1 MHDISLEN
9 RVLALLPNAA
19 DAGRT
24 VAFLGEVGIP
34 CTACSDMAGLTRAL
48 SDGAGALL
56 VTEEL
61 LLHDTVGLL
70 RDALGAQPPWSA
82 VPLIVLARE
91 TSDAR
96 VDSALVDVLAD
107 VTLVERPVRQRALIS
122 VVRSA
127 LRARRHQYDI
137 RDALV
142 ERKRAAEEL
151 ARQAA
156 QLREA
161 DRRKDEFLATLAHE
175 LRNPLAPIRTG
186 LDVLKRM
193 PHSEAANRAREMM
206 DRQVGQMVRL
216 IDDLMD
222 VSRITLG
229 KVTLKKERLTLRTVV
244 DVAIETS
251 RPLIDASHHTLVVDL
266 PQEAIWVDADRT
278 RLAQVLGNLLNNAAK
293 YTPTGGQIAIVAGR
307 DGDAAFVRIQDNGIG
322 IARENISEAFEL
334 FSQLNRP
341 LDRLHG
347 GLGIGLA
354 LVKRLMDMHDGS
366 VAAESEG
373 VGRGTAVT
381 IRLPATPAASEA
393 ASALPAAGG
402 PNAEARRILVVDD
415 NVDAAESLSMLLES
429 LGHDIRMAHTGP
441 AALKTALDFGPDL
454 VLLDIGLPGLSG
466 YEVARRFRAD
476 EKLAPAMLVA
486 VTGWGSDEDRKKAS
500 DAGFDVHLTKPIEM
514 TAIERVLAEAAAR
527 HLT

>member
-1 MHDISLEN
+1 MQDPSVDN
-9 RVLALLPNAA
+9 RVLVLLPNAA

-24 VAFLGEVGIP
+24 ATFLGEVGIP
-34 CTACSDMAGLTRAL
+34 CTACSDMPDLARAIAQ
-48 SDGAGALL
+48 GAGAVLL
-56 VTEEL
+56 TEES
-61 LLHDTVGLL
+61 VL
-70 RDALGAQPPWSA
+70 RDTAGCLRQALGAQPAWSA

-91 TSDAR
+91 TTDAR
-96 VDSALVDVLAD
+96 VDTALLDLLAD
-107 VTLVERPVRQRALIS
+107 VTLVERPLRQRTLIS

-142 ERKRAAEEL
+142 ERRRAAEEL

-175 LRNPLAPIRTG
+175 LRNPLAPVRTG
-186 LDVLKRM
+186 LEVLKRM
-193 PHSEAANRAREMM
+193 PNSEAASRAREMM
-206 DRQVGQMVRL
+206 DRQIGQMVRL

-229 KVTLKKERLTLRTVV
+229 KVTLKKERLMLRTVI
-244 DVAIETS
+244 DAAIETS
-251 RPLIDASHHTLVVDL
+251 RPLIDANHHGLRVNVPD
-266 PQEAIWVDADRT
+266 EAIWVEADRT

-293 YTPTGGQIAIVAGR
+293 YTPAGGQIEVAAGR
-307 DGDAAFVRIQDNGIG
+307 DGDAAFVRITDTGIG
-322 IARENISEAFEL
+322 IAREDIPEAFEL
-334 FSQLNRP
+334 FSQLHRP
-341 LDRLHG
+341 LDRHHG

-354 LVKRLMDMHDGS
+354 LVKKLMDMHGGS
-366 VAAESEG
+366 IAAESEG
-373 VGRGTAVT
+373 VGRGTAFT
-381 IRLPATPAASEA
+381 IRLPTAAA
-393 ASALPAAGG
+393 AVDAQSITGMAPSLAVQP
-402 PNAEARRILVVDD
+402 RRILVVDD

-429 LGHDIRMAHTGP
+429 LGHQIRTAHTGP
-441 AALKTALDFGPDL
+441 AALNAALDFDPDL

-466 YEVARRFRAD
+466 YEVARRFRAN
-476 EKLAPAMLVA
+476 EKLAAAMLVA

-514 TAIERVLAEAAAR
+514 TAIERVLARAATR
-527 HLT
+527 HLS

>member
-1 MHDISLEN
+1 M
-9 RVLALLPNAA
+9 LALLPNAT
-19 DAGRT
+19 DAART
-24 VAFLGEVGIP
+24 VALLGEIGIP
-34 CTACSDMAGLTRAL
+34 CSACSDLHELTGAL
-48 SDGAGALL
+48 AEGAGAVLM
-56 VTEEL
+56 TEEF
-61 LLHDTVGLL
+61 VL
-70 RDALGAQPPWSA
+70 RDTAGSLRQALGTQPAWSA

-91 TSDAR
+91 TTDAR
-96 VDSALVDVLAD
+96 VDTALVDVLAD
-107 VTLVERPVRQRALIS
+107 VTLVERPVRQRTLIS

-151 ARQAA
+151 ARQAS

-193 PHSEAANRAREMM
+193 PNSEAANRARDMM

-229 KVTLKKERLTLRTVV
+229 KVTLKKERLMLRTVIDAAV
-244 DVAIETS
+244 ETS
-251 RPLIDASHHTLVVDL
+251 RPLIDANHHALLVTLPD
-266 PQEAIWVDADRT
+266 EAVWVDADRT

-293 YTPTGGQIAIVAGR
+293 YTPTGGDIEIVAGR
-307 DGDAAFVRIQDNGIG
+307 DGDEAFVRIKDIGIG

-341 LDRLHG
+341 LDRHHG

-354 LVKRLMDMHDGS
+354 LVKKLMDMHGGS
-366 VAAESEG
+366 IAAESG
-373 VGRGTAVT
+373 GIGRGTTFT
-381 IRLPATPAASEA
+381 IRLAAA
-393 ASALPAAGG
+393 ARPTDAVSALGPAAGSAG
-402 PNAEARRILVVDD
+402 EPRRILVVDD

-429 LGHDIRMAHTGP
+429 LGHEIRTAHTGP
-441 AALKTALDFGPDL
+441 AALKEALDFAPEL

-466 YEVARRFRAD
+466 YEVAKRFRAH
-476 EKLAPAMLVA
+476 EKLAAAILVA

-500 DAGFDVHLTKPIEM
+500 EAGFDVHLTKPIEM
-514 TAIERVLAEAAAR
+514 TAIERVLAKAATR
-527 HLT
+527 HLS

>member
-1 MHDISLEN
+1 MQDPAVEN
-9 RVLALLPNAA
+9 RVVALLPNPT

-24 VAFLGEVGIP
+24 VDFLREVGIA
-34 CTACSDMAGLTRAL
+34 CTACADMPGLAHAL
-48 SDGAGALL
+48 SQGAGAVLL
-56 VTEEL
+56 TEES
-61 LLHDTVGLL
+61 VL
-70 RDALGAQPPWSA
+70 RDTAGHLRQALGAQPPWSA

-91 TSDAR
+91 TTDPR
-96 VDSALVDVLAD
+96 VDTALVDVLAD
-107 VTLVERPVRQRALIS
+107 VTLVERPVRQRTLIS

-175 LRNPLAPIRTG
+175 LRNPLAPVRTG

-193 PHSEAANRAREMM
+193 PNTDAARRAREMM
-206 DRQVGQMVRL
+206 DRQIAQMVRL

-229 KVTLKKERLTLRTVV
+229 KVTLKKERVMLRAVIEA
-244 DVAIETS
+244 AIETS
-251 RPLIDASHHTLVVDL
+251 RPLIDASHHTLVVNV
-266 PQEAIWVDADRT
+266 PEEATWVDADRT

-293 YTPTGGQIAIVAGR
+293 YTPTGGRIEITAGR
-307 DGDAAFVRIQDNGIG
+307 DGQSAFVRIKDNGVG
-322 IARENISEAFEL
+322 IAGEDISEAFEL

-341 LDRLHG
+341 LDRHHG

-354 LVKRLMDMHDGS
+354 LVKKLMDMHDGS

-373 VGRGTAVT
+373 VGRGTAFT
-381 IRLPATPAASEA
+381 IRLPAAAAPATTAPGIGATA
-393 ASALPAAGG
+393 AACG
-402 PNAEARRILVVDD
+402 EARRILVVDD
-415 NVDAAESLSMLLES
+415 NVDAAESLSMLLEA

-441 AALKTALDFGPDL
+441 AALTAALDFGPDL

-466 YEVARRFRAD
+466 YEVAKRFRSH
-476 EKLAPAMLVA
+476 EKLSAAMLVA
-486 VTGWGSDEDRKKAS
+486 VTGWGSDEDQRKAS
-500 DAGFDVHLTKPIEM
+500 EAGFDIHLTKPIEM
-514 TAIERVLAEAAAR
+514 SAIETVLARAATR
-527 HLT
+527 HAS